1 MQTATVIRI
10 EGPAVILRTDG
21 GESLRATLLGRFRTG
36 PRKTTH
42 PVAVGDRVEVGSED
56 SQSFVI
62 RKVSERKNLLAR
74 ADAGDPRRCQP
85 IAANI
90 DQILCLQAFHDPE
103 LNLRSLD
110 RFLLLAAG
118 AGVPARIVVNKL
130 DLLHGPEPPG
140 LDAYPA
146 AGYQVIR
153 ISIRSGRGLD
163 EVGAC
168 LVGMTTVLI
177 GSSGVGKSSLLN
189 ALVPGLHLRTGA
201 VSRATSRGVHTTVRV
216 EWIDL
221 PTGGVVLDTPGLRA
235 VRPWGLG
242 PDNLALAFPELRIE
256 QGCQFA
262 GCRHVREA
270 GCAVRAAVEHGRV
283 AAIRYDSYLRI
294 LASLEDGG
302 RGGRGDC
309 GRMG

>member
-1 MQTATVIRI
+1 MPSATVIRI

-21 GESLRATLLGRFRTG
+21 GEALRAVLRGRFRTG
-36 PRKTTH
+36 SRVTTH
-42 PVAVGDRVEVGSED
+42 PVAVGDRVEVGSD
-56 SQSFVI
+56 DAISFVI
-62 RKVSERKNLLAR
+62 LSVDERRNLLAR

-90 DQILCLQAFHDPE
+90 DQVLCLQSFHDPE

-118 AGVPARIVVNKL
+118 AGVPARIVINKL
-130 DLLHGPEPPG
+130 DLLHGTEPSG

-146 AGYQVIR
+146 AGYAVTR
-153 ISIRSGRGLD
+153 LSVRTGCGLD
-163 EVGAC
+163 EVMASLAGQ
-168 LVGMTTVLI
+168 TTVLI

-221 PTGGVVLDTPGLRA
+221 PGGGVVLDTPGLRA
-235 VRPWGLG
+235 VRPWGID
-242 PDNLALAFPELRIE
+242 PDDLAMAFPELRME
-256 QGCQFA
+256 EGCQFA
-262 GCRHVREA
+262 GCRHVRED
-270 GCAVRAAVEHGRV
+270 GCAVRAAVEHGKI
-283 AAIRYDSYLRI
+283 AAMRYDSYLRI
-294 LASLEDGG
+294 LASLDEGGPGGWRG
-302 RGGRGDC
+302 RGAKG
-309 GRMG
+309 